1 MVSCR
6 AVAVTVIAV
15 HGPWAVVRQAASV
28 VLVLGSMFRLLAMVG
43 SAIRLSRVMC
53 MEEID
58 LYILGLLVVTRPECV
73 LVKMA
78 LMAMDSLVVVSVIDL
93 WEMCVLTS
101 LLLARLGVNNLDN
114 PFECKFNHYIN

>member
-6 AVAVTVIAV
+6 AGAVTVIAV
-15 HGPWAVVRQAASV
+15 HGPWAVVRQAAIV
-28 VLVLGSMFRLLAMVG
+28 VLVLGSVFRLLAMVG

-78 LMAMDSLVVVSVIDL
+78 LMAMDSLVVVDL

-114 PFECKFNHYIN
+114 PFGCKFNHYIN